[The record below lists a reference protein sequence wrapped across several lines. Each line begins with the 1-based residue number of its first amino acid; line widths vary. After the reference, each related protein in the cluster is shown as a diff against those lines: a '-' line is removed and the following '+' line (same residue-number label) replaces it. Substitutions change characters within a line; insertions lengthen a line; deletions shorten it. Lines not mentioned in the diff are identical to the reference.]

1 MNSSSA
7 DLEKKFSLSSNLIE
21 SLKDMIYTQHAVMS
35 VSGTNLY
42 EETLRLTKII
52 PTGIICFSFCIFF
65 SFLFYP
71 WICLKT
77 LKTTYKPT
85 I

>member
-1 MNSSSA
+1 MDFMNSSSA

-65 SFLFYP
+65 FHSDLSLDVF
-71 WICLKT
+71 
-77 LKTTYKPT
+77 
-85 I
+85 